1 MKYLFGFLLIL
12 SVVACATKNS
22 EETAEYQEW
31 KEMQSFHLLMAE
43 AFHPYKDSA
52 NLEPAKGLAKEMA
65 DEATKWLGT
74 ALPEKVDTEEMKQ
87 KLQDLNIGS
96 QDFLKIVSE
105 SSADS
110 HRNGASQ
117 RAPGP
122 SRSKHA
128 TGIRRLFLSVLVL
141 STNSEV
147 TGSW

>member
-1 MKYLFGFLLIL
+1 MKYLFGFLIL
-12 SVVACATKNS
+12 SVVACTTKNS

-110 HRNGASQ
+110 LIAQSLSDLHHTFHEIQEGWYGAGKKDEHSD
-117 RAPGP
+117 
-122 SRSKHA
+122 HH
-128 TGIRRLFLSVLVL
+128 
-141 STNSEV
+141 
-147 TGSW
+147 